1 MSFLASEKTENTA
14 LHILIFFL
22 IKTFFKYLERGYQK
36 KKKSIMQVCSQSYS
50 QVRLLGLNKK
60 TLNI

>member
-36 KKKSIMQVCSQSYS
+36 KKKHHASMFTIVFTGSII
-50 QVRLLGLNKK
+50 G
-60 TLNI
+60 T